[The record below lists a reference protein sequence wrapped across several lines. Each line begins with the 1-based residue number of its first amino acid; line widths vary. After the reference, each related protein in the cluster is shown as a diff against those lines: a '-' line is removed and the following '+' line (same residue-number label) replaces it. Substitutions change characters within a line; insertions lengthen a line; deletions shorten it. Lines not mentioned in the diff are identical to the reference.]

1 MWHRV
6 SFESDLPHVC
16 IDSVTVRDRKRAN
29 LQYRIETFRGCLDLG
44 TGIQEVRII
53 TFRLYRYL
61 TRRHSLQSA
70 GPADFHVGN
79 DAVCEPQ

>member
-6 SFESDLPHVC
+6 SFEADLAHVC
-16 IDSVTVRDRKRAN
+16 IDSVTVGDRKRADPR
-29 LQYRIETFRGCLDLG
+29 YRIETFRGCLDLE

-53 TFRLYRYL
+53 TSRLYRYL

-70 GPADFHVGN
+70 GPTDFHVGN